1 MPDVGRTRTSWAVP
15 RAVAVDSNA
24 LTYLIEANQPDY
36 DPSTDLQLG
45 KQRLAMIRTLFYS
58 DRLLWVGPTVEAEYK
73 KILNPEKYDDHRR
86 IAQYVLEDQPL
97 RVDAALLEARVRE
110 LKGRHRGEA
119 DCRVL
124 AETEFAGLDTLLS
137 CDGDM
142 LSAFT
147 GMSTVTIQQ
156 PSEFW
161 ESLAITAGTMPIR
174 SPAPGH
180 PLFGK
185 DWWRIGVSP

>member
-1 MPDVGRTRTSWAVP
+1 MP
-15 RAVAVDSNA
+15 RAVAIDSST

-36 DPSTDLQLG
+36 DPWTDLLLG
-45 KQRLAMIRTLFYS
+45 KQRLAMIRTLLYS
-58 DRLLWVGPTVEAEYK
+58 DLLLWVGPTVGAEYK
-73 KILNPEKYDDHRR
+73 KIRNPEKYDDHRR

-110 LKGRHRGEA
+110 LKSSHQGEA

-137 CDGDM
+137 CDRDM
-142 LSAFT
+142 LGAFR
-147 GMSTVTIQQ
+147 GVSKVTIWE

-161 ESLAITAGTMPIR
+161 KSLAIAAGSTPVR

-185 DWWRIGVSP
+185 NWWRIGVSN